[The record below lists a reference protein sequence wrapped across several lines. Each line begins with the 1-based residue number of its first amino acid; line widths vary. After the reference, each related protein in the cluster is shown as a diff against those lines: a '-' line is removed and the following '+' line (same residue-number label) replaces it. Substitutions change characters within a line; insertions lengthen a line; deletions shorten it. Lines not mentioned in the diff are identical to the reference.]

1 MSPKGLFYLISMLK
15 KLFISLASL
24 LLSFQMFGQQLD
36 STKLAPLDSLLQ
48 KYYDAML
55 FEELPVK
62 YAECD
67 FLIESCKDSLVRQWV
82 GTRILEHYMQDPPL
96 MGEEAVALYLYDKWF
111 ASGKIAFADD
121 WTEFQAR
128 LFAEFNRSSMLG
140 MKAPVLMMYSQ
151 NEELTRVP
159 RAGIVSVLY
168 FYDTSCSK
176 CKLISPVLP
185 HLFDEISFPVTL
197 FAIYTGSDAQEWQE
211 FTREFTSANPYV
223 TVVHLS
229 DPEMESDYQKKY
241 GVTSTPKIYFIN
253 PKGVIEGRRLDM
265 DSLSQLIAIYETY
278 SDYAKT
284 K

>member
-1 MSPKGLFYLISMLK
+1 MLK
-15 KLFISLASL
+15 KILISLSVMMLSL
-24 LLSFQMFGQQLD
+24 NMLGQQLD
-36 STKLAPLDSLLQ
+36 STKLAPLDSLLE
-48 KYYDAML
+48 KYYSAML

-111 ASGKIAFADD
+111 ASGKITIADEWID
-121 WTEFQAR
+121 FQAR
-128 LFAEFNRSSMLG
+128 LFAEFNRNSMLG

-185 HLFDEISFPVTL
+185 HLFDEINFPVTL
-197 FAIYTGSDAQEWQE
+197 FAIYTGSDAQEWQN
-211 FTREFTSANPYV
+211 FTREFTSSNPYV

-241 GVTSTPKIYFIN
+241 GVTSTPKIFFIS
-253 PKGVIEGRRLDM
+253 PKGIIEGRRLDL

-278 SDYAKT
+278 SDYAKA

>member
-1 MSPKGLFYLISMLK
+1 MSRKGLFYLISMLK

>member
-1 MSPKGLFYLISMLK
+1 MLK